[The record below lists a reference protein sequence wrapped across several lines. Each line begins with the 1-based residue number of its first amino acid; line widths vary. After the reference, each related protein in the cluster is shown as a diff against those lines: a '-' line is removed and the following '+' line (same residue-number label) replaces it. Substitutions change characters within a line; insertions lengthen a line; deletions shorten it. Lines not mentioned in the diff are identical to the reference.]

1 MLSVRSKA
9 VTDERVSIAS
19 TSLSDLSLELR
30 IASSSSSMDLTTS
43 LRAATGVLQDSF
55 EELVPS
61 LAMEPPCVDSL
72 EAVGSKD
79 KLGLDG
85 CEESEDSRVV
95 CSDDVH
101 GASLG

>member
-1 MLSVRSKA
+1 M
-9 VTDERVSIAS
+9 
-19 TSLSDLSLELR
+19 SLGLR
-30 IASSSSSMDLTTS
+30 ISASSSSKVITTS
-43 LRAATGVLQDSF
+43 LHAATGVLQDSF

-61 LAMEPPCVDSL
+61 LAMETPGVDLL
-72 EAVGSKD
+72 EAAGSED